1 MRCNLFDRFFPNL
14 TSAAAW
20 WILPKNL
27 AGGDEYDWWY
37 ISNER
42 EYFDMI
48 LKRNTEE
55 AILITGGG
63 AECDE
68 YDWWCISNEREYYD
82 MIMTDTIQIRRKQ
95 FGPFD
100 N

>member
-1 MRCNLFDRFFPNL
+1 
-14 TSAAAW
+14 
-20 WILPKNL
+20 
-27 AGGDEYDWWY
+27 
-37 ISNER
+37 
-42 EYFDMI
+42 MI

-68 YDWWCISNEREYYD
+68 YDWWCISNEHEYYD

>member
-27 AGGDEYDWWY
+27 AGGGPESQEYDWWY
-37 ISNER
+37 IFNER
-42 EYFDMI
+42 EYTKQI
-48 LKRNTEE
+48 L
-55 AILITGGG
+55 
-63 AECDE
+63 
-68 YDWWCISNEREYYD
+68 
-82 MIMTDTIQIRRKQ
+82 RKQ